1 MNFLFLSKRVAQ
13 IGFLIATL
21 MLLCSILPA
30 QSLTQT
36 VRGTVVDRL
45 VKSPITGA
53 IVQVINLVPSK
64 GTATDLDGNF
74 KLEAVPVGRQSFKIT
89 FLGYKEVILSDVA
102 VTSGKE
108 VVLYIEM
115 DENVVM
121 NKEVVIS
128 ADKKVPLNDMSTV
141 SARTVSV
148 EETQRYA
155 AAVNDPARAALAYA
169 GVASVMDGNNFISI
183 RGNAPNGLL
192 WRMEGVEVPN
202 PNHFSSPGAAGGG
215 ISILSAQLLA
225 NSDFVTGAFASEY
238 GNASSGVFDLRL
250 RKGNN
255 EQTEF
260 TFQAGVL
267 GMDVA
272 AEGPLSRKHRGSYLV
287 NYRYSTLGL
296 LGKMGILGDGGVTTF
311 QDLSY
316 NIVLPTDKYGT
327 FTFFGFGGLS
337 SEVYKAKHDSTLWET
352 DWDRYSSKF
361 FANTGASGMTWSKS
375 MSDHS
380 YLKVAAVASSTAI
393 GYKEIYTLNDYTTR
407 ETFFNSYA
415 QNKFTVSAVLTNK
428 VNTHHT
434 FRSGVIASHQGYKLN
449 GHYYDEVDQVTKNFT
464 NANGTTQ
471 VLQAFTQWQYRPTE
485 KLTLNSGFHS
495 LYLALNNKI
504 SVEPRASVRYALTDR
519 QSVSLG
525 YGLHSQVLPLAAYF
539 TKTNFADG
547 TSITTN
553 TDLDLL
559 KAHHLVLSYDRSI
572 AQDLRV
578 KVEAYHQWLYNLPV
592 GASASST
599 YSLSNEIW
607 DGVRDSLVSEGKGR
621 NYGLEVT
628 FEKFFSKGSYFLWSG
643 SLFNSNYKTLE
654 GVWRNSRYNGKYL
667 VTFTGGKE
675 WTLSEKR
682 KGRVIGCN
690 VKFIYAGG
698 YYDSPINLTQS
709 QMEGSTVYDEVN
721 AFTEKMPDYFRTDIR
736 VSVKRNYAK
745 WTSTVSLDIQNVSNR
760 KNVFNKYYDADKN
773 SVEWNY
779 QAPLIPVLSYRIEF

>member
-1 MNFLFLSKRVAQ
+1 MSFLFFSKRVLQ
-13 IGFLIATL
+13 IGILIL
-21 MLLCSILPA
+21 MLLLVCSILPA
-30 QSLTQT
+30 QTLTQT
-36 VRGTVVDRL
+36 VRGTVVDKQ

-53 IVQVINLVPSK
+53 IVQVLNLVPSK
-64 GTATDLDGNF
+64 GTATDLNGNF
-74 KLEAVPVGRQSFKIT
+74 KLDAVPVGRQSFKVT
-89 FLGYKEVILSDVA
+89 FLGYKEIILNDVA

-108 VVLYIEM
+108 VVLNIEM
-115 DENVVM
+115 EENVIQ
-121 NKEVVIS
+121 NKEVVIT

-169 GVASVMDGNNFISI
+169 GVASVTDGNNFISI

-238 GNASSGVFDLRL
+238 GNATSGVFDLRL

-255 EQTEF
+255 EQHEF

-272 AEGPLSRKHRGSYLV
+272 AEGPFSGRHRGSYLV

-337 SEVYKAKHDSTLWET
+337 SEVYKAKEDSALWEVE
-352 DWDRYSSKF
+352 WDRYSSKF

-375 MSDHS
+375 MNDHS

-393 GYKEIYTLNDYTTR
+393 GYKEIYTQNDFTTR
-407 ETFFNSYA
+407 ETFFNSYT
-415 QNKFTVSAVLTNK
+415 QSKLTVSAVLTNK
-428 VNTHHT
+428 INTHHT
-434 FRSGVIASHQGYKLN
+434 IRSGVIANHQAYMLN
-449 GHYYDEVDQVTKNFT
+449 GHYFDEDQQT
-464 NANGTTQ
+464 NIEFAKTDGTTQ
-471 VLQAFTQWQYRPTE
+471 VVQAFTQWQFRPSE
-485 KLTLNSGFHS
+485 KVTLNTGFHS
-495 LYLALNNKI
+495 LYLALNDKI
-504 SVEPRASVRYALTDR
+504 SIEPRASVRYALTEK
-519 QSVSLG
+519 QSISLG

-539 TKTNFADG
+539 TKTNLQDG
-547 TSITTN
+547 TSILTN
-553 TDLDLL
+553 KNLALL

-572 AQDLRV
+572 AEDLRV
-578 KVEAYHQWLYNLPV
+578 KVEAYHQWLYDLPV
-592 GASASST
+592 GNSLTST

-607 DGVRDSLVSEGKGR
+607 DGVRDSLVSEGHGR
-621 NYGLEVT
+621 NYGLELT

-643 SLFNSNYKTLE
+643 SLFNSSYKTLD
-654 GVWRNSRYNGKYL
+654 GVWRNSRFNGKYL

-675 WTLSEKR
+675 WTLSEKH
-682 KGRVIGCN
+682 KGRVIGFN
-690 VKFIYAGG
+690 VKMIYAGG
-698 YYDSPINLTQS
+698 YYDSPIDLEQS
-709 QMEGSTVYDEVN
+709 QLEGRTVYDETN
-721 AFTEKMPDYFRTDIR
+721 AFTVKMPDYFRADIR
-736 VSVKRNYAK
+736 VSLKRNYAK
-745 WTSTVSLDIQNVSNR
+745 WTSTVSLDIQNVTNR

-773 SVEWNY
+773 AVEYNY
-779 QAPLIPVLSYRIEF
+779 QTPLIPVLSYRVEF

>member
-1 MNFLFLSKRVAQ
+1 MLNRKVQ
-13 IGFLIATL
+13 ISFFVVTLLLI
-21 MLLCSILPA
+21 SSVLPA

-36 VRGTVVDRL
+36 VRGTVVDKQ

-53 IVQVINLVPSK
+53 IVHVLNLVPSK
-64 GTATDLDGNF
+64 GTATDLNGNF
-74 KLEAVPVGRQSFKIT
+74 KLEGIPVGRQSFKIT
-89 FLGYKEVILSDVA
+89 YLGYKEIILNDVA

-108 VVLYIEM
+108 VVLNIEM
-115 DENVVM
+115 EENVAM
-121 NKEVVIS
+121 NKEVVIK
-128 ADKKVPLNDMSTV
+128 ADKKDPLNVMSTV

-169 GVASVMDGNNFISI
+169 GVASVVDGNNFISI

-225 NSDFVTGAFASEY
+225 NSDFVTGAFAAEY

-255 EQTEF
+255 EKTEF

-272 AEGPLSRKHRGSYLV
+272 AEGPLSGKHRGSYLV

-296 LGKMGILGDGGVTTF
+296 LGKLGILGDGGVTTF

-316 NIVLPTDKYGT
+316 NVVLPTDKYGT

-337 SEVYKAKHDSTLWET
+337 SEVYKAKPDSTLWEVE
-352 DWDRYSSKF
+352 WDRYSSKF
-361 FANTGASGMTWSKS
+361 FANTGASGITWSKS
-375 MSDHS
+375 ISDHA
-380 YLKVAAVASSTAI
+380 YIKVATVGSATAI
-393 GYKEIYTLNDYTTR
+393 GYKSIYTLSDYTTR
-407 ETFFNSYA
+407 ETYFNTYS
-415 QNKFTVSAVLTNK
+415 QNKLTLSAVLTNK
-428 VNTHHT
+428 INGHHT
-434 FRSGVIASHQGYKLN
+434 VRSGVIANHQGYKLD
-449 GHYYDEVDQVTKNFT
+449 GRYYDEVEQITKNFT

-471 VLQAFTQWQYRPTE
+471 IIQAFTQWQFRPTE
-485 KLTLNSGFHS
+485 KITLNTGFHS

-504 SVEPRASVRYALTDR
+504 SVEPRASVRYAFANN

-539 TKTNFADG
+539 TKTNLPDG

-553 TDLDLL
+553 EDLDLL
-559 KAHHLVLSYDRSI
+559 KAHHLVLAYDRSLS
-572 AQDLRV
+572 QDLRV

-592 GASASST
+592 GANPAST
-599 YSLSNEIW
+599 YSLINEIW

-621 NYGLEVT
+621 NYGLELT
-628 FEKFFSKGSYFLWSG
+628 FEKFFSKGSYFLLSG

-667 VTFTGGKE
+667 MTFTGGKE
-675 WTLSEKR
+675 WTLDKKR
-682 KGRVIGCN
+682 KNRVIGCN
-690 VKFIYAGG
+690 IKFIYAGG
-698 YYDSPINLTQS
+698 YYDSPINITQS
-709 QMEGSTVYDEVN
+709 QIDGTTVYDEVN
-721 AFTEKMPDYFRTDIR
+721 AFTQKMPDYFRADIR

-745 WTSTVSLDIQNVSNR
+745 FTSTVSLDIQNVSNR
-760 KNVFNKYYDADKN
+760 KNVFNKYYDAEKN

-779 QAPLIPVLSYRIEF
+779 QAPLIPVLSYRVEF

>member
-1 MNFLFLSKRVAQ
+1 MNFLFLSKRIAQ
-13 IGFLIATL
+13 IGFLIAAL
-21 MLLCSILPA
+21 LLLCSILPA

-36 VRGTVVDRL
+36 IRGTVVDKQ
-45 VKSPITGA
+45 VKSPIVGA
-53 IVQVINLVPSK
+53 IVQVLNVVPSK
-64 GTATDLDGNF
+64 GTATDLNGNF
-74 KLEAVPVGRQSFKIT
+74 KLEAVPVGRQSIRVT
-89 FLGYKEVILSDVA
+89 FLGYREVILNDIA

-108 VVLYIEM
+108 LVLTIEL
-115 DENVVM
+115 EEQVLQ
-121 NKEVVIS
+121 NKEVVIT
-128 ADKKVPLNDMSTV
+128 ADKKVPLNEMSTV

-169 GVASVMDGNNFISI
+169 GVASVTDGNNFISI

-225 NSDFVTGAFASEY
+225 NSDFVTGAFAAEY

-255 EQTEF
+255 EQQEF

-272 AEGPLSRKHRGSYLV
+272 AEGPLSRRHRGSYLV

-316 NIVLPTDKYGT
+316 NVVLPTEKYGT

-337 SEVYKAKHDSTLWET
+337 SEVYKAKADSAVWEG
-352 DWDRYSSKF
+352 DYDRYSSKF

-393 GYKEIYTLNDYTTR
+393 GYRETYLLNDYSSR
-407 ETFFNSYA
+407 EMYFNSYS
-415 QNKFTVSAVLTNK
+415 QNKLTLSAVLTNK
-428 VNTHHT
+428 INTHHT
-434 FRSGVIASHQGYKLN
+434 IRSGVIASHQGYKLN
-449 GHYYDEVDQVTKNFT
+449 GHYYDEVEQINKNFT
-464 NANGTTQ
+464 DAKGNTQ
-471 VLQAFTQWQYRPTE
+471 VVQAFTQWQYRPTE
-485 KLTLNSGFHS
+485 RLTLNTGFHS
-495 LYLALNNKI
+495 LYLALNQKF
-504 SVEPRASVRYALTDR
+504 SLEPRAAVRYEFVPG
-519 QSVSLG
+519 QSFSVG

-539 TKTNFADG
+539 TKTNLADG
-547 TSITTN
+547 TSLLTN
-553 TDLDLL
+553 KNLDLL

-572 AQDLRV
+572 AQNMRV
-578 KVEAYHQWLYNLPV
+578 KVEAYHQWLYNLAV
-592 GASASST
+592 GADPRST

-621 NYGLEVT
+621 NYGLELT
-628 FEKFFSKGSYFLWSG
+628 LEKFFSKGSYFLLSG

-654 GVWRNSRYNGKYL
+654 NTWRNTRFNGKYL

-675 WTLSEKR
+675 WTLSEKK
-682 KGRVIGCN
+682 KGRVIGFN
-690 VKFIYAGG
+690 LKLIYAGG

-709 QMEGSTVYDEVN
+709 QMEGHTVYDEAN
-721 AFTEKMPDYFRTDIR
+721 AFEEKMPDYFRGDIR
-736 VSVKRNYAK
+736 FSLKRNYAK
-745 WTSTVSLDIQNVSNR
+745 WTSTVAIDIQNVSNR
-760 KNVFNKYYDADKN
+760 KNVFNKYYNGDTGN
-773 SVEWNY
+773 VEWNY
-779 QAPLIPVLSYRIEF
+779 QAPLIPVLSYRVEF